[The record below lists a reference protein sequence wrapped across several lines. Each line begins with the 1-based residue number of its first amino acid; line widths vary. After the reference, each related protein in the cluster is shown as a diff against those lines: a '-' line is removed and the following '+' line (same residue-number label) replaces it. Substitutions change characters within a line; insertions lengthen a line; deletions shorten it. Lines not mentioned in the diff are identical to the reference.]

1 MTNQNEKLQT
11 DLLNK
16 EIAYG
21 NLENEFKKLEHINK
35 NIDRI
40 NKEKLIDYQKKMATL
55 NNEINITQNLY
66 QSFIDAK
73 ARSGKKP
80 NS

>member
-1 MTNQNEKLQT
+1 MKRMEVDQVTKKFEVEVSRLTNQNEKLQT

-16 EIAYG
+16 SIAFE

-40 NKEKLIDYQKKMATL
+40 NK
-55 NNEINITQNLY
+55 
-66 QSFIDAK
+66 
-73 ARSGKKP
+73 
-80 NS
+80 

>member
-1 MTNQNEKLQT
+1 MEAMKRMEVDQVTKKFEVEVSRLTNQNEKLQT

-16 EIAYG
+16 SIAFE

-40 NKEKLIDYQKKMATL
+40 NK
-55 NNEINITQNLY
+55 
-66 QSFIDAK
+66 
-73 ARSGKKP
+73 
-80 NS
+80 

>member
-1 MTNQNEKLQT
+1 MEVDQVRKKFEIEVSKLTSQNEKLQT

-16 EIAYG
+16 SIAFE

-40 NKEKLIDYQKKMATL
+40 NK
-55 NNEINITQNLY
+55 
-66 QSFIDAK
+66 
-73 ARSGKKP
+73 
-80 NS
+80 